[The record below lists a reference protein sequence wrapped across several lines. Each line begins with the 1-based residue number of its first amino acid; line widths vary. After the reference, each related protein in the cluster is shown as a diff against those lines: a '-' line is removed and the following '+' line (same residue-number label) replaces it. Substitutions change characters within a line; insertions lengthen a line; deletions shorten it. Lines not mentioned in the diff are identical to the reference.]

1 MLIGITGA
9 TGFVGSALACNFLK
23 HGHEILAVSRND
35 ENGER
40 TLAAIEKS
48 WLGFDFPANEFNK
61 DKIKVLSID
70 FAEPS
75 SIPEELIAAVDVF
88 WHVAADMSYSSK
100 QFLRSFQQ
108 NITNTANLHKFIA
121 EKATKIKRFYY
132 VSTAYTSGFDSDEDI
147 AEEIHSAPK
156 VNNVY
161 QALKWTAEI
170 TLEKQAKD
178 LDLPTSIFRP
188 SIVVGH
194 SKNGFRSNSEFGLY
208 GFVKAAYLASKNNV
222 KEMCFDIAK
231 SIKLNLIAIDYLAD
245 WALKLSER
253 DEKGSD
259 NVEVF
264 HASGSAFI
272 TTCQL
277 MDTISKIIGIRIL
290 IDSPKTK
297 FDHRINALTKSNA
310 PFALRNWN
318 FETKNLSA
326 VLGNKFEAFE
336 MNKDMLMQIVSSY
349 ISEHDSAETNK
360 SHISGLKQ
368 VFNKGD
374 ETLKLIGINFKK
386 SSKEGISIRI
396 RPDEAKRFFV

>member
-35 ENGER
+35 ETGER

-264 HASGSAFI
+264 HASGSA
-272 TTCQL
+272 
-277 MDTISKIIGIRIL
+277 S
-290 IDSPKTK
+290 
-297 FDHRINALTKSNA
+297 LT
-310 PFALRNWN
+310 PN
-318 FETKNLSA
+318 F
-326 VLGNKFEAFE
+326 
-336 MNKDMLMQIVSSY
+336 
-349 ISEHDSAETNK
+349 
-360 SHISGLKQ
+360 
-368 VFNKGD
+368 
-374 ETLKLIGINFKK
+374 
-386 SSKEGISIRI
+386 
-396 RPDEAKRFFV
+396 